1 MLPTTR
7 SARPPGV
14 NVRATDDRSVSAV
27 TRQAGRVRR
36 QEKRAVTV
44 RAMPWTAEATMPI
57 QPTSSASLVEW
68 KSSRKGSLDIAK
80 AGGAGIGTDWATC
93 RDSAPRRTG
102 DDGLLLSVQP
112 LLPARR
118 RKVARR
124 RVTARASRLL
134 TESTTLVAGRMTPGR
149 YGTGV

>member
-1 MLPTTR
+1 MLPTAR

-57 QPTSSASLVEW
+57 QPTPSGAS
-68 KSSRKGSLDIAK
+68 
-80 AGGAGIGTDWATC
+80 
-93 RDSAPRRTG
+93 PP
-102 DDGLLLSVQP
+102 LLSE
-112 LLPARR
+112 A
-118 RKVARR
+118 
-124 RVTARASRLL
+124 T
-134 TESTTLVAGRMTPGR
+134 
-149 YGTGV
+149 